1 MVGLNRYKWY
11 QSQTPGDMPVKGVDT
26 RGVPARTLG
35 PEGGGLGSHIN
46 WKKGTSVNKDAGHEG
61 G

>member
-1 MVGLNRYKWY
+1 
-11 QSQTPGDMPVKGVDT
+11 MPVKGVDT

-35 PEGGGLGSHIN
+35 PEGGGLGAHIN